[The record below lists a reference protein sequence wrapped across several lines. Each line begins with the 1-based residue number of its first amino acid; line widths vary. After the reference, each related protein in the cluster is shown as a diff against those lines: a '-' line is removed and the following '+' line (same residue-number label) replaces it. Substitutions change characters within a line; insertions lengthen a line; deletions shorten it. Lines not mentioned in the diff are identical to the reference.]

1 VTEIEME
8 EFYMFIIGEFINPNM
23 VNNEKNAIDF
33 ERYCK
38 DERLSSIEIRSE
50 VYKSSKNKRNK
61 LLKEFI
67 ILIRRIF

>member
-1 VTEIEME
+1 MTEIEME

>member
-1 VTEIEME
+1 
-8 EFYMFIIGEFINPNM
+8 MFIIGEFINPNM

-50 VYKSSKNKRNK
+50 VYKNNIMKILN
-61 LLKEFI
+61 I
-67 ILIRRIF
+67 ILYVEYFL

>member
-1 VTEIEME
+1 MTEIEME

-61 LLKEFI
+61 LLKEFS
-67 ILIRRIF
+67 

>member
-1 VTEIEME
+1 
-8 EFYMFIIGEFINPNM
+8 MFIIGESINPTM

>member
-1 VTEIEME
+1 ME
-8 EFYMFIIGEFINPNM
+8 EFYMFIIGEFINPTM

>member
-8 EFYMFIIGEFINPNM
+8 EFYMFIIGEFINPTM